1 MGSHIITTKEEG
13 KRLDIVLATLTQD
26 TRSQWQKR
34 IKEGSVKID
43 GAPTKPHTALEQG
56 KTITWDEPKT
66 RAEIP
71 LKPLD
76 ILFENEEVLVIN
88 KPIGITVHKTH
99 ENDTQETLCDAL
111 LSYLPSLATV
121 GEDPSRPGIV
131 HRLDK
136 MVSGVMVIAK
146 TQEAFTHLK
155 QQFKDR
161 TIKKEYLALV
171 YGRLPKDHDILTFK
185 ISRSKNSGRMGA
197 RSEQQ
202 EGKEAITEYDVLAR
216 FKTATS
222 VRVRIHTG
230 RTHQIRAHFLAIGHP
245 IVGDTLYKRKR
256 MNNIRTI
263 PLDRLFLHA
272 HALSFSLLSG
282 ECVSFSAPLPQDLVS
297 LLSTLP
303 IL

>member
-1 MGSHIITTKEEG
+1 MGSHIITLEEEG
-13 KRLDIVLATLTQD
+13 KRLDIVLATLTSD

-34 IKEGSVKID
+34 IKEGTVKIN
-43 GAPTKPHTALEQG
+43 GASTKPHTALEEG

-66 RAEIP
+66 RADIP
-71 LKPLD
+71 LKPLE

-99 ENDTQETLCDAL
+99 DKDIRETLCDAL
-111 LSYLPSLATV
+111 LAYLPSLASV

-146 TQEAFTHLK
+146 TPESFAHLK

-161 TIKKEYLALV
+161 TMEKEYLALV
-171 YGRLPKDHDILTFK
+171 YGRLSKDHDILTFN
-185 ISRSKNSGRMGA
+185 IARSKNSGRMGA
-197 RSEQQ
+197 RSKQE

-230 RTHQIRAHFLAIGHP
+230 RTHQIRAHFLAIDHP
-245 IVGDTLYKRKR
+245 IVGDTLYKKRR
-256 MNNIRTI
+256 MNNIHI
-263 PLDRLFLHA
+263 ISLNRLFLHA
-272 HALSFSLLSG
+272 HKLSFTLLDG
-282 ECVSFSAPLPQDLVS
+282 QHVSFTAPLPKELTA
-297 LLSTLP
+297 LLNTLP
-303 IL
+303 LL